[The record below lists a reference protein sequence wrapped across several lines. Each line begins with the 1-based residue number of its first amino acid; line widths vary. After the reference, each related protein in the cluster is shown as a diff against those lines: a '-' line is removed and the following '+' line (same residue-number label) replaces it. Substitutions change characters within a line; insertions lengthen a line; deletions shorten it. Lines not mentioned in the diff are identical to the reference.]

1 MPRVRRLR
9 TDEWE
14 RWRAF
19 RLAMLAEAPYA
30 FGTTFAEASAYTE
43 DTWQRRVTTMATG
56 DETVLYVVEDATGL
70 AASAGGYLEDGVP
83 NVFSVWTRPDA
94 RGNGYAEAC
103 VGAVVEWAAGTG
115 AAEVRL
121 WATDGNDT
129 ARRLYERLGFDR
141 TGAVQPLPSDPA
153 RNESEWSLPLG
164 QRG

>member
-1 MPRVRRLR
+1 MSGARRLR
-9 TDEWE
+9 PDEWE

-43 DTWQRRVTTMATG
+43 ETWRERTTRLATS
-56 DETVLYVVEDATGL
+56 DDNVLYVVEDGEGL
-70 AASAGGYLEDGVP
+70 AASAGGYVEDGVP

-103 VGAVVEWAAGTG
+103 VTAVVEWAAGTD
-115 AAEVRL
+115 ATEIRL

-141 TGAVQPLPSDPA
+141 TGNVQPLPSDPA
-153 RNESEWSLPLG
+153 KNESEWSLAL
-164 QRG
+164 

>member
-1 MPRVRRLR
+1 MPGVRRLR
-9 TDEWE
+9 ADEWE

-30 FGTTFAEASAYTE
+30 FGTTLAEASGYTDE
-43 DTWQRRVTTMATG
+43 TWRQRVATMAAG
-56 DETVLYVVEDATGL
+56 DGTVLYVAEDAEGL
-70 AASAGGYLEDGVP
+70 AASAGGYVEDGVP

-94 RGNGYAEAC
+94 RGNGHAEAC
-103 VGAVVEWAAGTG
+103 VAAVIEWAAGTD
-115 AAEVRL
+115 ASEIRL

-153 RNESEWSLPLG
+153 KNESEWSLPLG
-164 QRG
+164 QPR